1 MLAIHGGAADGW
13 FPCLG
18 NLKPADGTT
27 ANDRIDEAAKAAGR
41 DPKSIRRV
49 LNYGYPIDDGTADA
63 LAALVLDNGI
73 DSFLVSEDGDEPREH
88 LSRFMSE
95 AAPRVR
101 PHLAEARE
109 SR

>member
-1 MLAIHGGAADGW
+1 MPERGKRRTERNKDIRNVAAPTHGQ
-13 FPCLG
+13 
-18 NLKPADGTT
+18 PA
-27 ANDRIDEAAKAAGR
+27 AAGR

-63 LAALVLDNGI
+63 LAALVLENGM
-73 DSFLVSEDGDEPREH
+73 DSFMVSEDGDEPREH

-95 AAPRVR
+95 VAPRVR
-101 PHLAEARE
+101 EKVAEARE

>member
-27 ANDRIDEAAKAAGR
+27 ANDRSDEAAKAAGR
-41 DPKSIRRV
+41 DRKSIRRV
-49 LNYGYPIDDGTADA
+49 LNDGYPIDDGTADA

-73 DSFLVSEDGDEPREH
+73 DSFMVSEDGDEPREH

-95 AAPRVR
+95 VAPRVR
-101 PHLAEARE
+101 EKVGAGRE
-109 SR
+109 SP